1 MAKANEWIQGARPKT
16 LPAAVA
22 PVLVGTALA
31 FPNPNYINAL
41 LALIVSLALQ
51 IGVNFAND
59 YSDGIRGTDAERV
72 GPARLVGSGLAKPST
87 VRNTAFG
94 CFSIAAIAGLL
105 LSSRSSLWLVLI
117 GALAIAAAWG
127 YTGGNN
133 PYGYCALGEISVFLF
148 FGVVAVL
155 GTYYVQSEK
164 ITFLAVSASFPI
176 GAFACAI
183 LVMNNL
189 RDRAKDLEVGKRT
202 LSVVL
207 GDRATRILYISL
219 LMGGGLI
226 GALTAISRPW
236 ALLTILTLP
245 LSISLAAKV
254 LKGAGGRDLIP
265 LLQRTALIQLLFA
278 FLYSVGLAISA

>member
-31 FPNPNYINAL
+31 FPNPNYVNAL
-41 LALIVSLALQ
+41 LALIVSLSLQ

-72 GPARLVGSGLAKPST
+72 GPLRLVGSGLAKASA
-87 VRNTAFG
+87 VRNTAFS
-94 CFSIAAIAGLL
+94 CFLIAAIAGLY
-105 LSSRSSLWLVLI
+105 LSSRSSLWLILI
-117 GALAIAAAWG
+117 GALAIGAAWG

-133 PYGYCALGEISVFLF
+133 PYGYRALGEVSVFLF

-155 GTYYVQSEK
+155 GTYYVQSQT
-164 ITFLAVSASFPI
+164 ITFLAICASFPI

-189 RDRAKDLEVGKRT
+189 RDRAKDLEVGKNT
-202 LSVVL
+202 LAVLL
-207 GDRATRILYISL
+207 GDRATRILYLSL
-219 LMGGGLI
+219 LMSGGLI

-236 ALLTILTLP
+236 ALLVIITLP
-245 LSISLAAKV
+245 VSISLAVKV

-278 FLYSVGLAISA
+278 FIYSVGLAISA

>member
-16 LPAAVA
+16 LPAAIA

-31 FPNPNYINAL
+31 FPNPNYVNAL
-41 LALIVSLALQ
+41 LALIVSLSLQ

-72 GPARLVGSGLAKPST
+72 GPLRLVGSGLAKASA
-87 VRNTAFG
+87 VRNTAFS
-94 CFSIAAIAGLL
+94 CFVIAAIAGLY
-105 LSSRSSLWLVLI
+105 LSSRSSLWLILI
-117 GALAIAAAWG
+117 GALAIGAAWG

-133 PYGYCALGEISVFLF
+133 PYGYRALGEVSVFLF

-155 GTYYVQSEK
+155 GTYYVQSQK
-164 ITFLAVSASFPI
+164 ITFLAICASFPI

-189 RDRAKDLEVGKRT
+189 RDRAKDLEVGKNT
-202 LSVVL
+202 LAVLL
-207 GDRATRILYISL
+207 GDRATRILYLSL
-219 LMGGGLI
+219 LMSGGLI

-236 ALLTILTLP
+236 ALLTIITLP
-245 LSISLAAKV
+245 LSISLAVKV

-278 FLYSVGLAISA
+278 FIYSVGLAISA

>member
-31 FPNPNYINAL
+31 FPNPNYLNAF

-72 GPARLVGSGLAKPST
+72 GPLRLVGSGLAKASA
-87 VRNTAFG
+87 VRNTAFS
-94 CFSIAAIAGLL
+94 CFVIAAIAGLY
-105 LSSRSSLWLVLI
+105 LSSRSSLWLILI
-117 GALAIAAAWG
+117 GALAIGAAWG

-133 PYGYCALGEISVFLF
+133 PYGYRALGEVSVFLF

-155 GTYYVQSEK
+155 GTYYVQSQK
-164 ITFLAVSASFPI
+164 ITFLAICASFPI

-189 RDRAKDLEVGKRT
+189 RDRAKDLEVGKNT
-202 LSVVL
+202 LAVLL
-207 GDRATRILYISL
+207 GDRATRILYLSL
-219 LMGGGLI
+219 LMSGGLI

-236 ALLTILTLP
+236 ALLTIITLP
-245 LSISLAAKV
+245 ISISLAVKV

-278 FLYSVGLAISA
+278 FIYSVGLAISA

>member
-31 FPNPNYINAL
+31 FPNPNYVNAL
-41 LALIVSLALQ
+41 LALIVSLSLQ

-72 GPARLVGSGLAKPST
+72 GPLRLVGSGLAKASA
-87 VRNTAFG
+87 VRNTAFS
-94 CFSIAAIAGLL
+94 CFVIAAIAGLY
-105 LSSRSSLWLVLI
+105 LSSRSSLWLILI
-117 GALAIAAAWG
+117 GALAIGAAWG

-133 PYGYCALGEISVFLF
+133 PYGYRALGEVSVFLF

-155 GTYYVQSEK
+155 GTYYVQSQK
-164 ITFLAVSASFPI
+164 ITFLAICASFPI

-189 RDRAKDLEVGKRT
+189 RDRAKDLEVGKNT
-202 LSVVL
+202 LAVLL
-207 GDRATRILYISL
+207 GDRATRILYLSL
-219 LMGGGLI
+219 LMSGGLI

-236 ALLTILTLP
+236 AILTIITLP
-245 LSISLAAKV
+245 VSISLAVKV

-278 FLYSVGLAISA
+278 FIYSVGLAISA

>member
-22 PVLVGTALA
+22 PVMVGTALA
-31 FPNPNYINAL
+31 FPNPNYVNAL
-41 LALIVSLALQ
+41 LALVVSLALQ

-59 YSDGIRGTDAERV
+59 YSDGIRGTDADRV
-72 GPARLVGSGLAKPST
+72 GPMRLVGSGLATPNA

-94 CFSIAAIAGLL
+94 CFSIAAIAGLF
-105 LSSRSSLWLVLI
+105 LSSRSSLWLILI
-117 GALAIAAAWG
+117 GALAISAAWG

-133 PYGYCALGEISVFLF
+133 PYGYRALGEISVFLF

-155 GTYYVQSEK
+155 GTYFVQSEK
-164 ITFLAVSASFPI
+164 ITFLAVCASFPV

-202 LSVVL
+202 LAVVL
-207 GDRATRILYISL
+207 GDRATRILYLSL
-219 LMGGGLI
+219 LMSGGLI

-236 ALLTILTLP
+236 ALLTIVTLP
-245 LSISLAAKV
+245 VSISLAAKV

-265 LLQRTALIQLLFA
+265 LLQRTALIQLIFA
-278 FLYSVGLAISA
+278 FIYSVGLAISA

>member
-1 MAKANEWIQGARPKT
+1 VAKANEWIQGARPKT

-31 FPNPNYINAL
+31 FPNPNYVNAL
-41 LALIVSLALQ
+41 LALIVSLSLQ

-72 GPARLVGSGLAKPST
+72 GPLRLVGSGLAKASA
-87 VRNTAFG
+87 VRNTAFS
-94 CFSIAAIAGLL
+94 CFVIAAIAGLY
-105 LSSRSSLWLVLI
+105 LSSRSSLWLILI
-117 GALAIAAAWG
+117 GALAIGAAWG

-133 PYGYCALGEISVFLF
+133 PYGYRALGEVSVFLF

-155 GTYYVQSEK
+155 GTYYVQSQK
-164 ITFLAVSASFPI
+164 ITFLAICASFPI

-189 RDRAKDLEVGKRT
+189 RDRAKDLEVGKNT
-202 LSVVL
+202 LAVLL
-207 GDRATRILYISL
+207 GDRATRILYLSL
-219 LMGGGLI
+219 LMSGGLI

-236 ALLTILTLP
+236 ALLTIIILP
-245 LSISLAAKV
+245 LSISLAVKV

-278 FLYSVGLAISA
+278 FIYSVGLAISA

>member
-133 PYGYCALGEISVFLF
+133 PYGYRALGEISVFLF

-155 GTYYVQSEK
+155 GTNYVQSEK

>member
-31 FPNPNYINAL
+31 FPNPNYVNAL
-41 LALIVSLALQ
+41 LALIVSLSLQ

-72 GPARLVGSGLAKPST
+72 GPLRLVGSGLAKAST
-87 VRNTAFG
+87 VRNTAFI
-94 CFSIAAIAGLL
+94 CFLIAAIAGLY
-105 LSSRSSLWLVLI
+105 LSSRSSLWLILI
-117 GALAIAAAWG
+117 GALAIGAAWG

-133 PYGYCALGEISVFLF
+133 PYGYRALGEVSVFLF

-155 GTYYVQSEK
+155 GTYYVQSQK
-164 ITFLAVSASFPI
+164 ITFLAICASFPI

-189 RDRAKDLEVGKRT
+189 RDRAKDLEVGKNT
-202 LSVVL
+202 LAVLL
-207 GDRATRILYISL
+207 GDRATRILYLSL
-219 LMGGGLI
+219 LMSGGLI

-236 ALLTILTLP
+236 ALLTIITLP
-245 LSISLAAKV
+245 VSISLAVKV

-278 FLYSVGLAISA
+278 FIYSVGLAISA

>member
-31 FPNPNYINAL
+31 FPNPNYVNAL
-41 LALIVSLALQ
+41 LALIVSLSLQ

-59 YSDGIRGTDAERV
+59 YSDGIRGTDAERI
-72 GPARLVGSGLAKPST
+72 GPLRLVGSGLAKASA
-87 VRNTAFG
+87 VRNTAFS
-94 CFSIAAIAGLL
+94 CFLIAAIAGLY
-105 LSSRSSLWLVLI
+105 LSSRSSLWLILI
-117 GALAIAAAWG
+117 GALAIGAAWG

-133 PYGYCALGEISVFLF
+133 PYGYRALGEVSVFLF

-155 GTYYVQSEK
+155 GTYYVQSQK
-164 ITFLAVSASFPI
+164 ITFLAICASFPI

-189 RDRAKDLEVGKRT
+189 RDRAKDLEVGKKT
-202 LSVVL
+202 LAVRL
-207 GDRATRILYISL
+207 GDRATRILYLSL
-219 LMGGGLI
+219 LMSGGLI

-236 ALLTILTLP
+236 ALLTIITLP
-245 LSISLAAKV
+245 VSISLAVKV

-278 FLYSVGLAISA
+278 FIYSVGLAISA

>member
-31 FPNPNYINAL
+31 FPNPNYVNAL
-41 LALIVSLALQ
+41 LALIVSLSLQ

-72 GPARLVGSGLAKPST
+72 GPLRLVGSGLAKASA
-87 VRNTAFG
+87 VRNTAFS
-94 CFSIAAIAGLL
+94 CFLIAAIAGLY
-105 LSSRSSLWLVLI
+105 LSSRSSLWLILI
-117 GALAIAAAWG
+117 GALAIGAAWG

-133 PYGYCALGEISVFLF
+133 PYGYRALGEVSVFLF

-155 GTYYVQSEK
+155 GTYYVQSQK
-164 ITFLAVSASFPI
+164 ITFLAICASFPI

-189 RDRAKDLEVGKRT
+189 RDRAKDLEVGKNT
-202 LSVVL
+202 LAVRL
-207 GDRATRILYISL
+207 GDRATRILYLSL
-219 LMGGGLI
+219 LMSGGLI

-236 ALLTILTLP
+236 ALLVIITLP
-245 LSISLAAKV
+245 VSISLAVKV

-278 FLYSVGLAISA
+278 FIYSVGLAISA

>member
-1 MAKANEWIQGARPKT
+1 VAKANEWIQGARPKT

-22 PVLVGTALA
+22 PVMVGTALA
-31 FPNPNYINAL
+31 FPNPNYVNAL
-41 LALIVSLALQ
+41 LALVVSLALQ

-59 YSDGIRGTDAERV
+59 YSDGIRGTDADRV
-72 GPARLVGSGLAKPST
+72 GPMRLVGSGLATPNA

-94 CFSIAAIAGLL
+94 CFSIAAIAGLF
-105 LSSRSSLWLVLI
+105 LSSRSSLWLILI
-117 GALAIAAAWG
+117 GALAISAAWG

-133 PYGYCALGEISVFLF
+133 PYGYRALGEISVFLF

-155 GTYYVQSEK
+155 GTYFVQSEK
-164 ITFLAVSASFPI
+164 ITFLAVCASFPV

-202 LSVVL
+202 LAVVL
-207 GDRATRILYISL
+207 GDRATRILYLSL
-219 LMGGGLI
+219 LMSGGLI

-236 ALLTILTLP
+236 ALLTIVTLP
-245 LSISLAAKV
+245 VSISLAAKV

-265 LLQRTALIQLLFA
+265 LLQRTALIQLIFA
-278 FLYSVGLAISA
+278 FVYSVGLAISA

>member
-16 LPAAVA
+16 LPAAIA

-31 FPNPNYINAL
+31 FPNPNYVNAL
-41 LALIVSLALQ
+41 LALIVSLSLQ

-72 GPARLVGSGLAKPST
+72 GPLRLVGSGLAKASA

-94 CFSIAAIAGLL
+94 CFLIAAITGLY
-105 LSSRSSLWLVLI
+105 LSSRSSLWLILI
-117 GALAIAAAWG
+117 GALAIGAAWG

-133 PYGYCALGEISVFLF
+133 PYGYRALGEVSVFLF

-155 GTYYVQSEK
+155 GTYYVQSQK
-164 ITFLAVSASFPI
+164 ITFLAICASFPV

-189 RDRAKDLEVGKRT
+189 RDRAKDLEVGKNT
-202 LSVVL
+202 LAVRL
-207 GDRATRILYISL
+207 GDRATRILYLSL
-219 LMGGGLI
+219 LMSGGLI

-236 ALLTILTLP
+236 ALLTIITLP
-245 LSISLAAKV
+245 LSISLAVKV

-278 FLYSVGLAISA
+278 FIYSVGLAISA

>member
-31 FPNPNYINAL
+31 FPNLNYINAL

-59 YSDGIRGTDAERV
+59 YSDGIRGTDTERA
-72 GPARLVGSGLAKPST
+72 GPIRLVGSGLAKPSA

-94 CFSIAAIAGLL
+94 CFLIAAIAGLF
-105 LSSRSSLWLVLI
+105 LSSRSSLWLILI
-117 GALAIAAAWG
+117 GALAITAAWG

-133 PYGYCALGEISVFLF
+133 PYGYRAMGEISVFLF

-155 GTYYVQSEK
+155 GTYYVQSGK
-164 ITFLAVSASFPI
+164 ITFLAVCASFPI

-219 LMGGGLI
+219 LMGGALI

-245 LSISLAAKV
+245 LSIALAAKI

-265 LLQRTALIQLLFA
+265 LLQRTALLQLLFA
-278 FLYSVGLAISA
+278 FLYSAGVAIGA

>member
-1 MAKANEWIQGARPKT
+1 VAKANEWIQGARPKT

-133 PYGYCALGEISVFLF
+133 PYGYRALGEISVFLF

-155 GTYYVQSEK
+155 GTYYMQSEK
-164 ITFLAVSASFPI
+164 ISFLAVSASFPI

>member
-1 MAKANEWIQGARPKT
+1 MAKANEWIQGVRPKT
-16 LPAAVA
+16 LPAAIA

-31 FPNPNYINAL
+31 FPNPNYLNAF

-72 GPARLVGSGLAKPST
+72 GPLRLVGSGLAKASA
-87 VRNTAFG
+87 VRNTAFS
-94 CFSIAAIAGLL
+94 CFLIAAIAGLY
-105 LSSRSSLWLVLI
+105 LSSRSSMWLILI
-117 GALAIAAAWG
+117 GALAIGAAWG

-133 PYGYCALGEISVFLF
+133 PYGYRALGEVSVFLF

-155 GTYYVQSEK
+155 GTYYVQSQK
-164 ITFLAVSASFPI
+164 ITFLAICASFPI

-189 RDRAKDLEVGKRT
+189 RDRAKDLEVGKNT
-202 LSVVL
+202 LAVLL
-207 GDRATRILYISL
+207 GDRATRILYLSL
-219 LMGGGLI
+219 LMSGGLI

-236 ALLTILTLP
+236 ALLTIITLP
-245 LSISLAAKV
+245 LSISLAVKV

-278 FLYSVGLAISA
+278 FIYSVGLAISA

>member
-1 MAKANEWIQGARPKT
+1 MANASEWIQGARPKT

-31 FPNPNYINAL
+31 FPNPNYLNAF

-59 YSDGIRGTDAERV
+59 YSDGIRGTDTERV
-72 GPARLVGSGLAKPST
+72 GPLRLVGSGLAQAIA

-94 CFSIAAIAGLL
+94 CFSVAAIVGLI
-105 LSSRSSLWLVLI
+105 LSYRSSLWLILI

-133 PYGYCALGEISVFLF
+133 PYGYRALGEVSVFLF

-155 GTYYVQSEK
+155 GTYYVQSQE
-164 ITFLAVSASFPI
+164 ITFLALCASFPI

-202 LSVVL
+202 LSVVI
-207 GDRATRILYISL
+207 GDRATRILYVSL

-236 ALLTILTLP
+236 ALLTIVTLP
-245 LSISLAAKV
+245 VSISLAANV
-254 LKGAGGRDLIP
+254 LKGVGGRDLIP
-265 LLQRTALIQLLFA
+265 LLQRTALVQLLFA
-278 FLYSVGLAISA
+278 FIYSVGLAISA

>member
-31 FPNPNYINAL
+31 FPNPNYVNAL
-41 LALIVSLALQ
+41 LALIVSLSLQ

-72 GPARLVGSGLAKPST
+72 GPLRLVGSGLAKAST
-87 VRNTAFG
+87 VRNTAFI
-94 CFSIAAIAGLL
+94 CFLIAAIAGLY
-105 LSSRSSLWLVLI
+105 LSSRSSLWLILI
-117 GALAIAAAWG
+117 GALAIGAAWG

-133 PYGYCALGEISVFLF
+133 PYGYRALGEVSVFLF

-155 GTYYVQSEK
+155 GTYYVQSQK
-164 ITFLAVSASFPI
+164 ITFLAICASFPI

-189 RDRAKDLEVGKRT
+189 RDRAKDLEVGKNT
-202 LSVVL
+202 LAVLL
-207 GDRATRILYISL
+207 GDRATRILYLSL
-219 LMGGGLI
+219 LMSGGLI

-236 ALLTILTLP
+236 ALLVIITLP
-245 LSISLAAKV
+245 VSISLAVKV

-278 FLYSVGLAISA
+278 FIYSVGLAISA

>member
-1 MAKANEWIQGARPKT
+1 MANASEWIQGARPKT

-31 FPNPNYINAL
+31 FPNPNYSNAF

-59 YSDGIRGTDAERV
+59 YSDGIRGTDTERV
-72 GPARLVGSGLAKPST
+72 GPLRLVGSGLAKAIA

-94 CFSIAAIAGLL
+94 CFSVAAIFGLI
-105 LSSRSSLWLVLI
+105 LSYRSSLWLIFI

-133 PYGYCALGEISVFLF
+133 PYGYQGLGEISVFFF

-155 GTYYVQSEK
+155 GTYYVQSQE
-164 ITFLAVSASFPI
+164 ITFLALCASFPI

-189 RDRAKDLEVGKRT
+189 RDSAKDLEVGKRT
-202 LSVVL
+202 LAVVI
-207 GDRATRILYISL
+207 GDRATRILYLSL

-236 ALLTILTLP
+236 ALLTIVTLP
-245 LSISLAAKV
+245 LSISLAINV
-254 LKGAGGRDLIP
+254 LNGAG
-265 LLQRTALIQLLFA
+265 
-278 FLYSVGLAISA
+278 

>member
-1 MAKANEWIQGARPKT
+1 VAKANEWIQGARPKT

-133 PYGYCALGEISVFLF
+133 PYGYRALGEISVFLF

-189 RDRAKDLEVGKRT
+189 RDRAKDLEVGKNT
-202 LSVVL
+202 LAVLL
-207 GDRATRILYISL
+207 GDRATRILYLSL
-219 LMGGGLI
+219 LISGGLI

-236 ALLTILTLP
+236 ALLTIITLP
-245 LSISLAAKV
+245 VSISLAVKV

-278 FLYSVGLAISA
+278 FIYSVGLAISA

>member
-16 LPAAVA
+16 LPAAIA

-31 FPNPNYINAL
+31 FPNPNYVNAL
-41 LALIVSLALQ
+41 LALIVSLSLQ

-72 GPARLVGSGLAKPST
+72 GPLRLVGSGLAKASA
-87 VRNTAFG
+87 VRNTAFS
-94 CFSIAAIAGLL
+94 CFLIAAITGLY
-105 LSSRSSLWLVLI
+105 LSSRSSLWLILI
-117 GALAIAAAWG
+117 GALAIGAAWG

-133 PYGYCALGEISVFLF
+133 PYGYRALGEVSVFLF

-155 GTYYVQSEK
+155 GTYYVQSQK
-164 ITFLAVSASFPI
+164 ITFLAICASFPV

-189 RDRAKDLEVGKRT
+189 RDRAKDLEVGKNT
-202 LSVVL
+202 LAVRL
-207 GDRATRILYISL
+207 GDRATRILYLSL
-219 LMGGGLI
+219 LMSGGLI

-236 ALLTILTLP
+236 ALLTVITLP
-245 LSISLAAKV
+245 VSISLAVKV

-278 FLYSVGLAISA
+278 FIYSVGLAISA

>member
-22 PVLVGTALA
+22 PVMVGTALA
-31 FPNPNYINAL
+31 FPNPNYVNAL
-41 LALIVSLALQ
+41 LALVVSLALQ

-59 YSDGIRGTDAERV
+59 YSDGIRGTDADRV
-72 GPARLVGSGLAKPST
+72 GPMRLVGSGLATPNA

-94 CFSIAAIAGLL
+94 CFSIAAIAGLF
-105 LSSRSSLWLVLI
+105 LSSRSSLWLILI
-117 GALAIAAAWG
+117 GALAISAAWG

-133 PYGYCALGEISVFLF
+133 PYGYRALGEISVFLF

-155 GTYYVQSEK
+155 GTYFVQSEK
-164 ITFLAVSASFPI
+164 ITFLAVCASFPV
-176 GAFACAI
+176 GAFACAM

-202 LSVVL
+202 LAVVL
-207 GDRATRILYISL
+207 GDRATRILYLSL
-219 LMGGGLI
+219 LMSGGLI

-236 ALLTILTLP
+236 ALLTIVTLP
-245 LSISLAAKV
+245 VSISLAAKV

-265 LLQRTALIQLLFA
+265 LLQRTALIQLIFA
-278 FLYSVGLAISA
+278 FIYSVGLAISA

>member
-31 FPNPNYINAL
+31 FPNPNYVNAL
-41 LALIVSLALQ
+41 LALIVSLSLQ
-51 IGVNFAND
+51 VGVNFAND

-72 GPARLVGSGLAKPST
+72 GPLRLVGSGLAKASA
-87 VRNTAFG
+87 VRNTAFS
-94 CFSIAAIAGLL
+94 CFLIAAIAGLY
-105 LSSRSSLWLVLI
+105 LSSRSSLWLILI
-117 GALAIAAAWG
+117 GALAIGAAWG

-133 PYGYCALGEISVFLF
+133 PYGYRALGEVSVFLF

-155 GTYYVQSEK
+155 GTYYVQSQK
-164 ITFLAVSASFPI
+164 ITFLAICASFPI

-189 RDRAKDLEVGKRT
+189 RDRAKDLEVGKNT
-202 LSVVL
+202 LAVRL
-207 GDRATRILYISL
+207 GDRATRILYLSL
-219 LMGGGLI
+219 LMSGGLI

-236 ALLTILTLP
+236 ALLVIITLP
-245 LSISLAAKV
+245 VSISLAVKV

-278 FLYSVGLAISA
+278 FIYSVGLAISA

>member
-31 FPNPNYINAL
+31 FPNPNYVNAL
-41 LALIVSLALQ
+41 LALIVSLSLQ
-51 IGVNFAND
+51 VGVNFAND

-72 GPARLVGSGLAKPST
+72 GPLRLVGSGLAKASA
-87 VRNTAFG
+87 VRNTAFS
-94 CFSIAAIAGLL
+94 CFVIAAIAGLY
-105 LSSRSSLWLVLI
+105 LSSRSSLWLILI
-117 GALAIAAAWG
+117 GALAIGAAWG

-133 PYGYCALGEISVFLF
+133 PYGYRALGEVSVFLF

-155 GTYYVQSEK
+155 GTYYVQSQK
-164 ITFLAVSASFPI
+164 ITFLAICASFPI

-189 RDRAKDLEVGKRT
+189 RDRAKDLEVGKNT
-202 LSVVL
+202 LAVRL
-207 GDRATRILYISL
+207 GDRATRILYLSL
-219 LMGGGLI
+219 LMSGGLI

-236 ALLTILTLP
+236 ALLVIITLP
-245 LSISLAAKV
+245 VSISLAVKV

-278 FLYSVGLAISA
+278 FIYSVGLAISA

>member
-1 MAKANEWIQGARPKT
+1 MAKANEWIQGVRPKT
-16 LPAAVA
+16 LPAAIA

-31 FPNPNYINAL
+31 FPNPNYVNAL
-41 LALIVSLALQ
+41 LALIVSLSLQ

-72 GPARLVGSGLAKPST
+72 GPLRLVGSGLAKASA
-87 VRNTAFG
+87 VRNTAFS
-94 CFSIAAIAGLL
+94 CFLIAAIAGLY
-105 LSSRSSLWLVLI
+105 LSSRSSMWLILI
-117 GALAIAAAWG
+117 GALAIGAAWG

-133 PYGYCALGEISVFLF
+133 PYGYRALGEFSVFLF

-155 GTYYVQSEK
+155 GTYYVQSQK
-164 ITFLAVSASFPI
+164 ITFLAICASFPI

-189 RDRAKDLEVGKRT
+189 RDRAKDLEVGKNT
-202 LSVVL
+202 LAVLL
-207 GDRATRILYISL
+207 GDRATRILYLSL
-219 LMGGGLI
+219 LMSGGLI

-236 ALLTILTLP
+236 ALLTIITLP
-245 LSISLAAKV
+245 VSISLAVKV

-278 FLYSVGLAISA
+278 FIYSVGLAISA

>member
-117 GALAIAAAWG
+117 GALAIAAAWE

-133 PYGYCALGEISVFLF
+133 PYGYRALGEISVFLF

>member
-1 MAKANEWIQGARPKT
+1 VAKTNEWIQGARPKT
-16 LPAAVA
+16 LPAAIA

-31 FPNPNYINAL
+31 FPNPNYVNAL
-41 LALIVSLALQ
+41 LALVVSLSLQ

-59 YSDGIRGTDAERV
+59 YSDGIRGTDTERV
-72 GPARLVGSGLAKPST
+72 GPLRLVGSGLAKASA

-94 CFSIAAIAGLL
+94 CFSIAAIAGLF
-105 LSSRSSLWLVLI
+105 LSSRSSFWLILI
-117 GALAIAAAWG
+117 GALAIGAAWG

-133 PYGYCALGEISVFLF
+133 PYGYRALGEVSVFLF

-155 GTYYVQSEK
+155 GTYYVQSQK
-164 ITFLAVSASFPI
+164 ITFLAICASFPI

-189 RDRAKDLEVGKRT
+189 RDRAKDLEVGKNT
-202 LSVVL
+202 LAVLL
-207 GDRATRILYISL
+207 GDRATRILYLSL
-219 LMGGGLI
+219 LMSGGLI

-236 ALLTILTLP
+236 ALLTVITLP
-245 LSISLAAKV
+245 VSISLAVKV

-278 FLYSVGLAISA
+278 FTYSVGLAISA

>member
-16 LPAAVA
+16 LPAAIA

-31 FPNPNYINAL
+31 FPNPNYVNAL
-41 LALIVSLALQ
+41 LALIVSLSLQ

-72 GPARLVGSGLAKPST
+72 GPLRLVGSGLAKASA
-87 VRNTAFG
+87 VRNTAFS
-94 CFSIAAIAGLL
+94 CFVIAAITGLY
-105 LSSRSSLWLVLI
+105 LSSRSSLWLILI
-117 GALAIAAAWG
+117 GALAIGAAWG

-133 PYGYCALGEISVFLF
+133 PYGYRALGEVSVFLF

-155 GTYYVQSEK
+155 GTYYVQSQK
-164 ITFLAVSASFPI
+164 ITFLAICASFPI

-189 RDRAKDLEVGKRT
+189 RDRAKDLEVEKNT
-202 LSVVL
+202 LAVRL
-207 GDRATRILYISL
+207 GDRATRILYLSL
-219 LMGGGLI
+219 LMSGGLI

-236 ALLTILTLP
+236 ALLTIITLP
-245 LSISLAAKV
+245 LSISLAVKV

-278 FLYSVGLAISA
+278 FIYSVGLAISA

>member
-31 FPNPNYINAL
+31 FPNPNYVNAL
-41 LALIVSLALQ
+41 LALIVSLSLQ
-51 IGVNFAND
+51 VGVNFAND

-72 GPARLVGSGLAKPST
+72 GPLRLVGSGLAKASA
-87 VRNTAFG
+87 VRNTAFS
-94 CFSIAAIAGLL
+94 CFLIAAIAGLY
-105 LSSRSSLWLVLI
+105 LSSRSSLWLILI
-117 GALAIAAAWG
+117 GALAIGAAWG

-133 PYGYCALGEISVFLF
+133 PYGYRALGEVSVFLF

-155 GTYYVQSEK
+155 GTYYVQSQK
-164 ITFLAVSASFPI
+164 ITFLAICASFPI

-189 RDRAKDLEVGKRT
+189 RDRAKDLEVGKNT
-202 LSVVL
+202 LAVLL
-207 GDRATRILYISL
+207 GDRATRILYLSL
-219 LMGGGLI
+219 LMSGGLI

-236 ALLTILTLP
+236 ALLVIITLP
-245 LSISLAAKV
+245 VSISLAVKV

-278 FLYSVGLAISA
+278 FIYSVGLAISA

>member
-1 MAKANEWIQGARPKT
+1 MGARVRT

-22 PVLVGTALA
+22 PVLVGTSLA
-31 FPNPNYINAL
+31 SEIKLINAV
-41 LALIVSLALQ
+41 LALVVALALQ
-51 IGVNFAND
+51 IAVNFAND

-133 PYGYCALGEISVFLF
+133 PYGYRALGEISVFLF

>member
-1 MAKANEWIQGARPKT
+1 VAKANEWIQGARPKT

-22 PVLVGTALA
+22 PVMVGTALA
-31 FPNPNYINAL
+31 FPNPNYVNAL
-41 LALIVSLALQ
+41 LALVVSLALQ

-59 YSDGIRGTDAERV
+59 YSDGIRGTDADRV
-72 GPARLVGSGLAKPST
+72 GPMRLVGSGLATPNA

-94 CFSIAAIAGLL
+94 CFSIAAIAGLF
-105 LSSRSSLWLVLI
+105 LSSRSSLWLILI
-117 GALAIAAAWG
+117 GALAISAAWG

-133 PYGYCALGEISVFLF
+133 PYGYRALGEISVFLF

-155 GTYYVQSEK
+155 GTYFVQSEK
-164 ITFLAVSASFPI
+164 ITFLAVCASFPV

-189 RDRAKDLEVGKRT
+189 RDRARDLEVGKRT
-202 LSVVL
+202 LAVVL
-207 GDRATRILYISL
+207 GDRATRILYLSL
-219 LMGGGLI
+219 LMSGGLI

-236 ALLTILTLP
+236 ALLTIVTLP
-245 LSISLAAKV
+245 VSISLAAKV

-265 LLQRTALIQLLFA
+265 LLQRTALIQLIFA
-278 FLYSVGLAISA
+278 FVYSVGLAISA

>member
-16 LPAAVA
+16 LPAAIA

-31 FPNPNYINAL
+31 FPNPNYLNAF
-41 LALIVSLALQ
+41 LALTVSLALQ

-72 GPARLVGSGLAKPST
+72 GPLRLVGSGLAKASA

-94 CFSIAAIAGLL
+94 CFSTAAIAGLF
-105 LSSRSSLWLVLI
+105 LSSRSSLWLILI
-117 GALAIAAAWG
+117 GALAIGAAWG

-133 PYGYCALGEISVFLF
+133 PYGYRALGEVSVFLF

-155 GTYYVQSEK
+155 GTYYVQSQK
-164 ITFLAVSASFPI
+164 ITFLAICASFPI

-189 RDRAKDLEVGKRT
+189 RDRAKDLEVGKNT
-202 LSVVL
+202 LAVFL
-207 GDRATRILYISL
+207 GDRPTRILYLSL
-219 LMGGGLI
+219 LMSGGLI

-236 ALLTILTLP
+236 ALLTIITLP
-245 LSISLAAKV
+245 LSISLAVKV

-278 FLYSVGLAISA
+278 FIYSVGLAISA

>member
-94 CFSIAAIAGLL
+94 CFSIVAIAGLL

-133 PYGYCALGEISVFLF
+133 PYGYRALGEISVFLF

>member
-16 LPAAVA
+16 LPAAIA

-31 FPNPNYINAL
+31 FPNPNYVNAL
-41 LALIVSLALQ
+41 LALIVSLSLQ

-72 GPARLVGSGLAKPST
+72 GPLRLVGSGLAKASA

-94 CFSIAAIAGLL
+94 CFLIAAIAGLY
-105 LSSRSSLWLVLI
+105 LSSRSSLWLILI
-117 GALAIAAAWG
+117 GALAIGAAWG

-133 PYGYCALGEISVFLF
+133 PYGYRALGEVSVFLF

-155 GTYYVQSEK
+155 GTYYVQSQK
-164 ITFLAVSASFPI
+164 ITFLAICASFPI

-189 RDRAKDLEVGKRT
+189 RDRAKDLEVGKNT
-202 LSVVL
+202 LAVLL
-207 GDRATRILYISL
+207 GDRATRILYLSL
-219 LMGGGLI
+219 LISGGLI

-236 ALLTILTLP
+236 ALLTLITLP
-245 LSISLAAKV
+245 VSISLAVKV

-278 FLYSVGLAISA
+278 FIYSVGLAISA

>member
-133 PYGYCALGEISVFLF
+133 PYGYRALGEISVFLF

-245 LSISLAAKV
+245 LSIALAAKV

-265 LLQRTALIQLLFA
+265 LLQRTALLQLLFA
-278 FLYSVGLAISA
+278 FLYSAGLAISA

>member
-1 MAKANEWIQGARPKT
+1 
-16 LPAAVA
+16 
-22 PVLVGTALA
+22 LVGTALA

-133 PYGYCALGEISVFLF
+133 PYGYRALGEISVFLF